1 MKWSELAYRLR
12 TYDISPPGGYCVE
25 QGAFNRCEPDI
36 TALARMLL
44 EYRKGNGKGRA
55 TLAECIQDCDRFQ
68 CLRLGNNPQYC
79 IAADAQIQMQVS
91 INQTSPYIAPPCRG
105 CGATVTH

>member
-1 MKWSELAYRLR
+1 M
-12 TYDISPPGGYCVE
+12 E
-25 QGAFNRCEPDI
+25 QGSFKRCEPDI

-68 CLRLGNNPQYC
+68 CLRIGNDPKFC
-79 IAADAQIQMQVS
+79 IACDGAGTAVAMSD
-91 INQTSPYIAPPCRG
+91 NSPYIKPQGGCPG
-105 CGATVTH
+105 CGVVVQ

>member
-12 TYDISPPGGYCVE
+12 TYDLSPPGGYCVE

-44 EYRKGNGKGRA
+44 EYRQGNGKPRA
-55 TLAECIQDCDRFQ
+55 TLAECLQDCDRFQ
-68 CLRLGNNPQYC
+68 CLRLGNNPQFC
-79 IAADAQIQMQVS
+79 IAADAQMQVAIS
-91 INQTSPYIAPPCRG
+91 STSPYVAPPCKG
-105 CGATVTH
+105 CGAVLTQ